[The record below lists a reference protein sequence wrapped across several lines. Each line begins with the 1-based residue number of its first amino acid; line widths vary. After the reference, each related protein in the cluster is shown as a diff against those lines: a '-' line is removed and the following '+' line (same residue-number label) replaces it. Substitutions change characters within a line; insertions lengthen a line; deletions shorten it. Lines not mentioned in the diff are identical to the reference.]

1 MKITRTNRNT
11 FKLIQTICLNI
22 IYSKN
27 TNSLSSLI
35 TFFPIGKLI
44 SFEYIIEI
52 RGERPTHLA
61 PSSRYQSAVCGIGFC
76 PFFFSF
82 FLFSPLRNWISL
94 HANQPLVLLR
104 GEKIFPSMLVYCWS
118 QKLFE
123 RDFTGKAIRM
133 CSISDTSLCSSRIIG
148 YSDREIG
155 NFFYLVK
162 RFSFFSFL

>member
-76 PFFFSF
+76 PFFFFFFSF
-82 FLFSPLRNWISL
+82 FPASKLDFAPCKPAPCPSQGRENFSFYAGILLVTKAVWTWLYGKGYPNVLNFWHIPLLFKNNRVWRSWNW
-94 HANQPLVLLR
+94 
-104 GEKIFPSMLVYCWS
+104 K
-118 QKLFE
+118 
-123 RDFTGKAIRM
+123 
-133 CSISDTSLCSSRIIG
+133 
-148 YSDREIG
+148 
-155 NFFYLVK
+155 FFLVK
-162 RFSFFSFL
+162 RFSFFSVL

>member
-11 FKLIQTICLNI
+11 FKLIQTIYLNI

-35 TFFPIGKLI
+35 TFFSIGKLI

-76 PFFFSF
+76 PFFFFLFFFFPRFEIGFRSMQTSPLSFSGARKF
-82 FLFSPLRNWISL
+82 FLLCWYIVGHKSCLNVTLRERLSECAQFL
-94 HANQPLVLLR
+94 TH
-104 GEKIFPSMLVYCWS
+104 PSAL
-118 QKLFE
+118 QE
-123 RDFTGKAIRM
+123 
-133 CSISDTSLCSSRIIG
+133 
-148 YSDREIG
+148 
-155 NFFYLVK
+155 
-162 RFSFFSFL
+162 